1 MSAFSSPVTDP
12 AVEAATVWAMRLADS
27 ELTPEQQAAFDA
39 WLDADPRHGQL
50 LEEIMGAWRSVDR
63 YASAE
68 PMTAL
73 REQALASARRSM
85 RRGGG
90 HPIYNRRTIGALI
103 AASLVLMAGGA
114 GLWAWQ
120 TPRSYE
126 TGVGERRVVAL
137 KDGSKISLDA
147 DTVVQVRYTGDKRRL
162 WLARGRAKFE
172 VAKDALRPFSVTAAD
187 KMVVAT
193 GTQFSVELIN
203 AQVRVVLYEGR
214 VAVLKRDVQN
224 AQPDAARET
233 PVEVGGAPAERL
245 LVPGRELV
253 MPERSPAQLS
263 TQAAML
269 EPADPERSLS
279 WEGGLLVFNDEPLD
293 LVVQRM
299 NRYAV
304 KPLSVGNA
312 TTGRLRISG
321 VFRAGDTESL
331 VQGLA
336 LGFGV
341 QARSS
346 ADGIALF
353 AGAAQARP
361 G

>member
-1 MSAFSSPVTDP
+1 MSAFATHSASP
-12 AVEAATVWAMRLADS
+12 AVEAAAVWAMRLAEND
-27 ELTPEQQAAFDA
+27 LTAEQHEAFDA
-39 WLDADPRHGQL
+39 WLDADPRHGEL

-73 REQALASARRSM
+73 RQQALASARRSM
-85 RRGGG
+85 RRGKRSFVPRELIGG
-90 HPIYNRRTIGALI
+90 LI
-103 AASLVLMAGGA
+103 AATLLLAIGG
-114 GLWAWQ
+114 GVLWARL
-120 TPRSYE
+120 TPQVYE

-147 DTVVQVRYTGDKRRL
+147 ATVVKVRYSGDKRLL
-162 WLARGRAKFE
+162 WLDRGRAKFD
-172 VAKDALRPFSVTAAD
+172 VAKDALRPFSVSAAD

-193 GTQFSVELIN
+193 GTAFSVELIN
-203 AQVRVVLYEGR
+203 AQVRVVLYEGH
-214 VAVLKRDVQN
+214 VAVLKREVQSGK
-224 AQPDAARET
+224 PDAMA
-233 PVEVGGAPAERL
+233 PVEVGQGPVERL
-245 LVPGRELV
+245 LTPGRELI
-253 MPERSPAQLS
+253 MPERSPAQL
-263 TQAAML
+263 TVQAAML
-269 EPADPERSLS
+269 ESADPERSLS

-293 LVVQRM
+293 IVVQRM
-299 NRYAV
+299 NRYAA

-312 TTGRLRISG
+312 ATGRMRISG

-341 QARSS
+341 QARTS
-346 ADGIALF
+346 GEGVALF
-353 AGAAQARP
+353 AGAGRTGP

>member
-1 MSAFSSPVTDP
+1 VSAFSTHTADP
-12 AVEAATVWAMRLADS
+12 AIEAAAAWAMRLAES
-27 ELTPEQQAAFDA
+27 ELTAEQQASFDA
-39 WLDADPRHGQL
+39 WLDADARHGQL

-85 RRGGG
+85 RRGSRPFMTRELIGG
-90 HPIYNRRTIGALI
+90 LI
-103 AASLVLMAGGA
+103 AAALVLAVAGGW
-114 GLWAWQ
+114 LWAWQ
-120 TPRSYE
+120 TPTSYE

-147 DTVVQVRYTGDKRRL
+147 DTVVKVRYSGDKRRL
-162 WLARGRAKFE
+162 WLAHGRAKFD
-172 VAKDALRPFSVTAAD
+172 VAHDALRPFSVTAAD

-193 GTQFSVELIN
+193 GTAFSVELIN
-203 AQVRVVLYEGR
+203 AQVRVVLYEGH
-214 VAVLKRDVQN
+214 VAVLKRDVQGGKS
-224 AQPDAARET
+224 DTSRET
-233 PVEVGGAPAERL
+233 PIELGGTPAERL
-245 LVPGRELV
+245 LTPGKELI
-253 MPERSPAQLS
+253 MPERSPAQL
-263 TQAAML
+263 AAQEAMV
-269 EPADPERSLS
+269 EPTDPERSLS

-293 LVVQRM
+293 IVVQRM
-299 NRYAV
+299 NRYAL

-312 TTGRLRISG
+312 ATGRLRISG
-321 VFRAGDTESL
+321 VFPAGDTESL

-341 QARSS
+341 RARTSG
-346 ADGIALF
+346 DGTALY
-353 AGAAQARP
+353 AGAARARP